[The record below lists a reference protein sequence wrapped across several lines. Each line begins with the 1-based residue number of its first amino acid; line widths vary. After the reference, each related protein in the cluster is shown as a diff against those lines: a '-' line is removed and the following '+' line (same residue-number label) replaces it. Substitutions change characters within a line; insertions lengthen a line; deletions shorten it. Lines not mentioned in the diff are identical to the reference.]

1 MNKLLLI
8 GLICVPFYTYAGG
21 PGYMITRD
29 SEQYLKTQHEEIPN
43 ASDVRVEAQTV
54 TQRKIANEIP
64 LLTQMVIGEI
74 KSTADEGYT
83 MCNPDVSKYN
93 IETIHI
99 VAVKLRAKGYKVE
112 LVNSY
117 IGGQLLVIDWETK

>member
-8 GLICVPFYTYAGG
+8 GLVCVPFYTYAQGRAYV
-21 PGYMITRD
+21 PTRD
-29 SEQYLKTQHEEIPN
+29 SEEYPKTQHEEIPV
-43 ASDVRVEAQTV
+43 ASTVRTEAQEV
-54 TQRKIANEIP
+54 MKRKIATEIP

-74 KSTADEGYT
+74 KSTVDEGYT

-112 LVNSY
+112 LVHG
-117 IGGQLLVIDWETK
+117 IMGGQLLVIDWETK